1 MTAMAKKVVI
11 DYLPESVRHYRDG
24 YAIVAVDVIRATT
37 TAISCVA
44 AGWRC
49 FPVPSIEFALPLAA
63 KLHHPLLV
71 GELGGNMPYGFDVTN
86 SPAKLSSRPDMTR
99 PIILLSS
106 SGTRLIAEAAG
117 ADAVYLA
124 CLRNWTATAKYL
136 AERHPRV
143 AVLGAGTRGEFR
155 EEDQMCCALIA
166 GYLTDHGFESEDA
179 QTTEV
184 IERWKNAPFDAWL
197 MSKSVKY
204 LRESNQ
210 LDDLEFVQNHIDD
223 LSAAFIMKHD
233 EVTLVSANG
242 GRPEITE

>member
-1 MTAMAKKVVI
+1 MNPRVVI

-44 AGWRC
+44 EGWRC
-49 FPVPSIEFALPLAA
+49 FPVPSLEYALPLAA

-86 SPAKLSSRPDMTR
+86 SPAKLAQRPDRTR

-106 SGTRLIAEAAG
+106 SGTRLIFEAAE

-124 CLRNWTATAKYL
+124 CLRNSTATASYI
-136 AERHPRV
+136 ASRHRRV
-143 AVLGAGTRGEFR
+143 AVIGAGTRGEFR
-155 EEDQMCCALIA
+155 EEDQVCCAIIA
-166 GYLTDHGFESEDA
+166 NALVAQGFECEDA
-179 QTTEV
+179 RTEEI
-184 IERWKNAPFDAWL
+184 IERWAHAPADAW
-197 MSKSVKY
+197 MDSKSVKY
-204 LRESNQ
+204 LRDSNQ
-210 LDDLEFVQNHIDD
+210 LDDLEFVRAHIDD
-223 LSAAFIMKHD
+223 IKAAFMLKHD

-242 GRPEITE
+242 GRPEIHE

>member
-1 MTAMAKKVVI
+1 MTNKVVI
-11 DYLPESVRHYRDG
+11 DFLPESVRHYRDG
-24 YAIVAVDVIRATT
+24 YAIVTVDVIRATT

-49 FPVPSIEFALPLAA
+49 FPVPSIEHALPLAA

-71 GELGGNMPYGFDVTN
+71 GELGGNMPYGFDLTN
-86 SPAKLSSRPDMTR
+86 SPAKLSTRPDMTR

-106 SGTRLIAEAAG
+106 SGTKLIAESAG

-136 AERHPRV
+136 LERHQRV

-166 GYLTDHGFESEDA
+166 GYLADHGFDCEDA
-179 QTTEV
+179 QTREV
-184 IERWKNAPFDAWL
+184 IDRWKNAPMDGW
-197 MSKSVKY
+197 MESKSVKY
-204 LRESNQ
+204 LRDSDQ
-210 LDDLEFVQNHIDD
+210 LDDLEFVRTHIDD

-242 GRPEITE
+242 GRPEVRE